1 MTKEQV
7 VTYKYTSE
15 YLEYL
20 KSKKDD
26 IQKYF
31 PWQRYGCG
39 TGSPHI
45 EFCLQELNLST
56 NQRILEALDSA
67 IDEVEKLIEKI

>member
-7 VTYKYTSE
+7 VTYKYASK

-26 IQKYF
+26 IRKYF
-31 PWQRYGCG
+31 PSQRYGCS

-45 EFCLQELNLST
+45 EFCLQEINLST
-56 NQRILEALDSA
+56 YLRILEALNSA